1 MKRYL
6 TLLYVL
12 LLVILSACNGKSS
25 QKEENKRLIMVTME
39 PQRYFTEAIAGDKF
53 LVESMVPKG
62 SSPETYDPTPQQLT
76 RLSKSEAYLRI
87 GHIGFEQSWMDRLT
101 DNAPHMQIFDTS
113 KGVELIHGEGH
124 NHGDHFHAGGVDPH
138 IWNSISNARIIAKNT
153 FQALIT
159 LDKTNENYY
168 LHRYD
173 SLCKVIN
180 RTDSVINNI
189 FQTRKADHA
198 FMIYHPALSYF
209 ARDYGLPQIC
219 IEEEGKEPSPAHLRD
234 LIEIC
239 KEEEVRIIFVQ
250 PEFDRRNAEI
260 IAKQTNTNIVDVNPL
275 SYNWEKE
282 MIHIANS
289 LCK

>member
-1 MKRYL
+1 
-6 TLLYVL
+6 
-12 LLVILSACNGKSS
+12 
-25 QKEENKRLIMVTME
+25 
-39 PQRYFTEAIAGDKF
+39 
-53 LVESMVPKG
+53 
-62 SSPETYDPTPQQLT
+62 
-76 RLSKSEAYLRI
+76 
-87 GHIGFEQSWMDRLT
+87 
-101 DNAPHMQIFDTS
+101 
-113 KGVELIHGEGH
+113 
-124 NHGDHFHAGGVDPH
+124 
-138 IWNSISNARIIAKNT
+138 
-153 FQALIT
+153 
-159 LDKTNENYY
+159 
-168 LHRYD
+168 
-173 SLCKVIN
+173 
-180 RTDSVINNI
+180 DSVINNI

-209 ARDYGLPQIC
+209 ARDYGLHQIC
-219 IEEEGKEPSPAHLRD
+219 IEEEGKEPSPAHLSD

>member
-1 MKRYL
+1 MEKVIITVIISMQEERSSYL
-6 TLLYVL
+6 
-12 LLVILSACNGKSS
+12 
-25 QKEENKRLIMVTME
+25 E
-39 PQRYFTEAIAGDKF
+39 F
-53 LVESMVPKG
+53 
-62 SSPETYDPTPQQLT
+62 
-76 RLSKSEAYLRI
+76 
-87 GHIGFEQSWMDRLT
+87 
-101 DNAPHMQIFDTS
+101 
-113 KGVELIHGEGH
+113 
-124 NHGDHFHAGGVDPH
+124 
-138 IWNSISNARIIAKNT
+138 ISNARIIAKNT

-209 ARDYGLPQIC
+209 ARDYGLHQIC

-239 KEEEVRIIFVQ
+239 KEEEVNYICTARV
-250 PEFDRRNAEI
+250 
-260 IAKQTNTNIVDVNPL
+260 
-275 SYNWEKE
+275 
-282 MIHIANS
+282 
-289 LCK
+289 